1 MTLQQLNYV
10 VKIAETKS
18 MNKAAK
24 ELYVTQS
31 ALSSTIK
38 SLEDELGTE
47 IFIRTNRGMVLTTDG
62 EKLLSYA
69 RQIVK
74 MTDMITEKFHKDET
88 KRHFGVSTQHYS
100 FVVDAFVMLAKE
112 LEINSYD
119 LSVDE
124 TKTAEI
130 IENVKNLRSELGII
144 YLDEFNRKPLTKT
157 FKENGLEFEPLYDCP
172 VYVFIGT
179 NHPLAKKEKITF
191 EELAPY
197 PCLAFD
203 QGENNAF
210 YFSEEV
216 LSTEQYPR
224 KIRANDRATMIELMI
239 GLDGYTLGSGILV
252 NELTD
257 TQFVAIPFDTD
268 DVMTIGYIH
277 RKDIPLS
284 DLAQRYLEILNTY
297 INR

>member
-38 SLEDELGTE
+38 SLEEELGTE

-69 RQIVK
+69 KQIVK

-88 KRHFGVSTQHYS
+88 KQHFSISTQHYS
-100 FVVDAFVMLAKE
+100 FVVDAFVMLTKE

-130 IENVKNLRSELGII
+130 IENVKNLRSELGIL
-144 YLDEFNRKPLTKT
+144 YLDSFNRKPLTKT
-157 FKENGLEFEPLYDCP
+157 LKENGLEFEPLYDCP

-179 NHPLAKKEKITF
+179 NHPLAKKKKITF
-191 EELAPY
+191 DELAPY

-203 QGENNAF
+203 QGEDNAF

-224 KIRANDRATMIELMI
+224 KIRANDRATMVELMI
-239 GLDGYTLGSGILV
+239 GLNGYTLGSGILV

-277 RKDIPLS
+277 RKNMPLS

-297 INR
+297 VNK

>member
-38 SLEDELGTE
+38 SLEDELATE

-69 RQIVK
+69 KQIVK
-74 MTDMITEKFHKDET
+74 MTDMIKEKFHKDET
-88 KRHFGVSTQHYS
+88 KQHFSISTQHYS
-100 FVVDAFVMLAKE
+100 FVVDAFVMLTKE

-130 IENVKNLRSELGII
+130 IENVKNLRSELGIL
-144 YLDEFNRKPLTKT
+144 YLDSFNRKPLTKT
-157 FKENGLEFEPLYDCP
+157 LKENGLEFEPLYDCP

-179 NHPLAKKEKITF
+179 NHPLAKKKKITF
-191 EELAPY
+191 DELAPY

-203 QGENNAF
+203 QGEDNAF

-224 KIRANDRATMIELMI
+224 KIRANDRATMVELMI
-239 GLDGYTLGSGILV
+239 GLNGYTLGSGILV

-277 RKDIPLS
+277 RKNIPLS

-297 INR
+297 VNK

>member
-1 MTLQQLNYV
+1 M
-10 VKIAETKS
+10 
-18 MNKAAK
+18 
-24 ELYVTQS
+24 
-31 ALSSTIK
+31 
-38 SLEDELGTE
+38 
-47 IFIRTNRGMVLTTDG
+47 LT
-62 EKLLSYA
+62 
-69 RQIVK
+69 
-74 MTDMITEKFHKDET
+74 
-88 KRHFGVSTQHYS
+88 
-100 FVVDAFVMLAKE
+100 KE

-130 IENVKNLRSELGII
+130 IENVKNLRSELGIL
-144 YLDEFNRKPLTKT
+144 YLDSFNRKPLTKT
-157 FKENGLEFEPLYDCP
+157 LKENGLEFEPLYDCP

-179 NHPLAKKEKITF
+179 NHPLAKKKKITF
-191 EELAPY
+191 DELAPY

-203 QGENNAF
+203 QGEDNAF

-224 KIRANDRATMIELMI
+224 KIRANDRATMVELMI
-239 GLDGYTLGSGILV
+239 GLNGYTLGSGILV

-277 RKDIPLS
+277 RKNMPLS

-297 INR
+297 VNK

>member
-130 IENVKNLRSELGII
+130 IENVKNLRSELGIL

-179 NHPLAKKEKITF
+179 DHPLAHKKKITF

-268 DVMTIGYIH
+268 DLMTIGYIY

>member
-1 MTLQQLNYV
+1 
-10 VKIAETKS
+10 
-18 MNKAAK
+18 
-24 ELYVTQS
+24 
-31 ALSSTIK
+31 
-38 SLEDELGTE
+38 
-47 IFIRTNRGMVLTTDG
+47 
-62 EKLLSYA
+62 
-69 RQIVK
+69 

-88 KRHFGVSTQHYS
+88 KQHFSISTQHYS
-100 FVVDAFVMLAKE
+100 FVVDAFVMLTKE

-130 IENVKNLRSELGII
+130 IENVKNLRSELGIL
-144 YLDEFNRKPLTKT
+144 YLDSFNRKPLTKT
-157 FKENGLEFEPLYDCP
+157 LKENGLEFEPLYDCP

-179 NHPLAKKEKITF
+179 NHPLAKKKKITF
-191 EELAPY
+191 DELAPY

-203 QGENNAF
+203 QGEDNAF

-224 KIRANDRATMIELMI
+224 KIRANDRATMVELMI
-239 GLDGYTLGSGILV
+239 GLNGYTLGSGILV

-277 RKDIPLS
+277 RKNMPLS

-297 INR
+297 VNK

>member
-69 RQIVK
+69 KQIVK

-88 KRHFGVSTQHYS
+88 KQHFSISTQHYS
-100 FVVDAFVMLAKE
+100 FVVDAFVMLTKE

-130 IENVKNLRSELGII
+130 IENVKNLRSELGIL
-144 YLDEFNRKPLTKT
+144 YLDSFNRKPLTKT
-157 FKENGLEFEPLYDCP
+157 LKENGLEFEPLYDCP

-179 NHPLAKKEKITF
+179 NHPLAKKKKITF
-191 EELAPY
+191 DELAPY

-203 QGENNAF
+203 QGEDNAF

-224 KIRANDRATMIELMI
+224 KIRANDRATMVELMI
-239 GLDGYTLGSGILV
+239 GLNGYTLGSGILV

-257 TQFVAIPFDTD
+257 TQFVAIPFDSD

-277 RKDIPLS
+277 RKNMPLS

-297 INR
+297 VNK

>member
-10 VKIAETKS
+10 VKIADTKS

-69 RQIVK
+69 KQIVK

-88 KRHFGVSTQHYS
+88 KQHFSISTQHYS
-100 FVVDAFVMLAKE
+100 FVVDAFVMLTKE

-130 IENVKNLRSELGII
+130 IENVKNLRSELGIL
-144 YLDEFNRKPLTKT
+144 YLDSFNRKPLTKT
-157 FKENGLEFEPLYDCP
+157 LKENGLEFEPLYDCP

-179 NHPLAKKEKITF
+179 NHPLAKKKKITF
-191 EELAPY
+191 DELAPY

-203 QGENNAF
+203 QGEDNAF

-224 KIRANDRATMIELMI
+224 KIRANDRATMVELMI
-239 GLDGYTLGSGILV
+239 GLNGYTLGSGILV

-277 RKDIPLS
+277 RKNMPLS

-297 INR
+297 VNK

>member
-10 VKIAETKS
+10 VKIADTKS

-69 RQIVK
+69 KQIVK

-88 KRHFGVSTQHYS
+88 KQHFSISTQHYS
-100 FVVDAFVMLAKE
+100 FVVDAFVMLTKE

-130 IENVKNLRSELGII
+130 IENVKNLRSELGIL
-144 YLDEFNRKPLTKT
+144 YLDSFNRKPLTKT
-157 FKENGLEFEPLYDCP
+157 LKENGLEFEPLYDCP

-179 NHPLAKKEKITF
+179 NHPLAKKKKITF
-191 EELAPY
+191 DELAPY

-203 QGENNAF
+203 QGEDNAF

-224 KIRANDRATMIELMI
+224 KIRANDRATMVELMI
-239 GLDGYTLGSGILV
+239 GLNGYTLGSGILV

-257 TQFVAIPFDTD
+257 TQFVAIPFDSD

-277 RKDIPLS
+277 RKNMPLS

-297 INR
+297 VNK

>member
-69 RQIVK
+69 KQIVK

-88 KRHFGVSTQHYS
+88 KQHFSISTQHYS
-100 FVVDAFVMLAKE
+100 FVVDAFVMLTKE

-130 IENVKNLRSELGII
+130 IENVKNLRSELGIL
-144 YLDEFNRKPLTKT
+144 YLDSFNRKPLTKT
-157 FKENGLEFEPLYDCP
+157 LKENGLEFEPLYDCP

-179 NHPLAKKEKITF
+179 NHPLAKKKKITF
-191 EELAPY
+191 DELAPY

-203 QGENNAF
+203 QGEDNAF

-224 KIRANDRATMIELMI
+224 KIRANDRATMVELMI
-239 GLDGYTLGSGILV
+239 GLNGYTLGSGILV

-277 RKDIPLS
+277 RKNMPLS

-297 INR
+297 VNK

>member
-1 MTLQQLNYV
+1 MTLQHLNYV

-88 KRHFGVSTQHYS
+88 KRHFGISTQHYS
-100 FVVDAFVMLAKE
+100 FVADAFVMLAKE

-130 IENVKNLRSELGII
+130 IENVKNLRSELGIL

-179 NHPLAKKEKITF
+179 DHPLAKKKKITF

-257 TQFVAIPFDTD
+257 TQFVAVPFDTD
-268 DVMTIGYIH
+268 DVMTIGYLH

-284 DLAQRYLEILNTY
+284 DIAQRYLEILNTY

>member
-88 KRHFGVSTQHYS
+88 KRHFGISTQHYS
-100 FVVDAFVMLAKE
+100 FVADAFVMLAKE

-130 IENVKNLRSELGII
+130 IENVKNLRSELGIL

-179 NHPLAKKEKITF
+179 DHPLAKKKKITF

-257 TQFVAIPFDTD
+257 TQFVAVPFDTD
-268 DVMTIGYIH
+268 DVMTIGYLH

-284 DLAQRYLEILNTY
+284 DIAQRYLEILNTY